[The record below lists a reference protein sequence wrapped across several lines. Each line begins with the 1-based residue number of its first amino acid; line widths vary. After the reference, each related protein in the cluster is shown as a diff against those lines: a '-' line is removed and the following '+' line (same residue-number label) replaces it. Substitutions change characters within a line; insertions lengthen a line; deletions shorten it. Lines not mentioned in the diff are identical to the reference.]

1 MTFAKESTPF
11 VLPFVALFLLLLYLG
26 NGTLA
31 AVSLVLALLLLLF
44 FRIPRLVASSDESLA
59 LAPASG
65 RVTRVDQIEDL
76 LVASTTLTR
85 VVTFLSVFDVH
96 VQRCP
101 VAGVVETREVSR
113 GRKVPAFRDDAAE
126 VNTSELS
133 VICNA
138 HGDRI
143 GVRQVVGLVA
153 RRIVCYL
160 REEEAVE
167 RGQLMGLI
175 KFGSRVDLLIP
186 SGWEI
191 LVKEGDRMRAGETPV
206 ARRVAAEAGSS

>member
-1 MTFAKESTPF
+1 
-11 VLPFVALFLLLLYLG
+11 
-26 NGTLA
+26 
-31 AVSLVLALLLLLF
+31 
-44 FRIPRLVASSDESLA
+44 
-59 LAPASG
+59 
-65 RVTRVDQIEDL
+65 
-76 LVASTTLTR
+76 
-85 VVTFLSVFDVH
+85 
-96 VQRCP
+96 
-101 VAGVVETREVSR
+101 
-113 GRKVPAFRDDAAE
+113 VPAFRDDAAE

-167 RGQLMGLI
+167 RGELMGLI

-191 LVKEGDRMRAGETPV
+191 LVKEGDRMRGGETPV
-206 ARRVAAEAGSS
+206 ARRVAAEAGNS

>member
-1 MTFAKESTPF
+1 MTFAKESVPF
-11 VLPFVALFLLLLYLG
+11 VLPFAALFLLLLYLG
-26 NGTLA
+26 HAILA
-31 AVSLVLALLLLLF
+31 TTSLLFALLLLLF
-44 FRIPRLVASSDESLA
+44 FRIPKTLSPSDESLV

-65 RVTRVDQIEDL
+65 RVTRVDR
-76 LVASTTLTR
+76 VADPSVADTTLTR

-96 VQRCP
+96 IQRCP
-101 VAGVVETREVSR
+101 VAGVVETREVSS
-113 GRKVPAFRDDAAE
+113 GRKVAAFREDAAK

-133 VICNA
+133 VIRNA

-160 REEEAVE
+160 RKEEKVE
-167 RGQLMGLI
+167 RGELMGLI

-186 SGWEI
+186 ASWEI
-191 LVKEGDRMRAGETPV
+191 LVKKGDRMRGGETPV
-206 ARRVAAEAGSS
+206 ARRSPAQAGGR

>member
-26 NGTLA
+26 EGTLA

-44 FRIPRLVASSDESLA
+44 FRIPRLVSSSDESLV
-59 LAPASG
+59 LAPAFG
-65 RVTRVDQIEDL
+65 RVTRVDQIEDPL
-76 LVASTTLTR
+76 IASTTLTR

-101 VAGVVETREVSR
+101 VAGVVETRDVSR
-113 GRKVPAFRDDAAE
+113 GLKVPAFRDDAAE

-167 RGQLMGLI
+167 RGELMGLI

-191 LVKEGDRMRAGETPV
+191 LVKEGDRMRGGETPV